1 MSDISKTASRNYNH
15 ETHRHQRRWTATWQ
29 AHSGRSHTLP
39 RTNTNHSSK
48 PTKRGRRRRSN
59 PRTSRWPIRTSPPH
73 LLSPPVRRPPPP
85 SHSNNPPPTN
95 PHHHPSLQRKMQACG
110 ATTLM
115 PLSPMP
121 SSTTV
126 TTATVAPPCR
136 RPWDP
141 AGMLGAAMRP
151 ATLARR

>member
-1 MSDISKTASRNYNH
+1 MSDICKIASRNYNH
-15 ETHRHQRRWTATWQ
+15 ETRRHQRRRTTTWQ

-39 RTNTNHSSK
+39 RTSTRHSSK
-48 PTKRGRRRRSN
+48 PTKRGRMRTNN

-73 LLSPPVRRPPPP
+73 LLSPPARPPPP
-85 SHSNNPPPTN
+85 LSHSTSPPPTK
-95 PHHHPSLQRKMQACG
+95 PHHHPPLQRRTQACG
-110 ATTLM
+110 ATTRML
-115 PLSPMP
+115 LSPTP

-141 AGMLGAAMRP
+141 AGMPGAAMRP